1 MNSNAV
7 GNNTAVEDADNLAPP
22 GMSLLSLSTLNLV
35 YRVGRSTTRSAA
47 EKITSAATN
56 SLEPTRARRRT
67 VPPR

>member
-22 GMSLLSLSTLNLV
+22 GMSLLSLSTLNLL
-35 YRVGRSTTRSAA
+35 YRVGRSTTSSVS

-56 SLEPTRARRRT
+56 SLEPARARRRT